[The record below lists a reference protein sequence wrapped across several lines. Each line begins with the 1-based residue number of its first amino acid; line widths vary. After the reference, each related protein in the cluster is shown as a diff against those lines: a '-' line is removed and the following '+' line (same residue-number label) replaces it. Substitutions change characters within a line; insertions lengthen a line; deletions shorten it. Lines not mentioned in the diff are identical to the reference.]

1 MCVFRLHAFR
11 GVKTVKNQKTSGHKG
26 PMILLL
32 SLLAILCIGGME
44 LTVSYFFAPELF
56 AKVTAPV
63 RSGVRATADW
73 LDHTAQQ
80 LSALTASLTVREEE
94 LSEADTQTAGDPTIS
109 ANEPL
114 TDPSLTEL
122 RTVDGTTFLT
132 GGTNMVVYFN
142 QRDPEWAEQL
152 YGTDDIGRYGCGPTS
167 MAMVVS
173 SLTEETVDPAQ
184 MAAFA
189 AKEGYCAKKRGSY
202 LSIVN
207 GIAHAY
213 GLESKAI
220 DELSV
225 DAVYDALLSGDML
238 VALEGPGHFT
248 NGGHFIVL
256 RGVTLTGKLLVAD
269 PASKE
274 RSLMEWDPQLVL
286 DELSASRSNGA
297 PLWVISPPDT

>member
-1 MCVFRLHAFR
+1 MCVFRLHAFQ

-26 PMILLL
+26 RMILLL
-32 SLLAILCIGGME
+32 SLLAILCIGGAE

-63 RSGVRATADW
+63 RSGIGAAADW

-80 LSALTASLTVREEE
+80 FSTLTARKEE
-94 LSEADTQTAGDPTIS
+94 LSEADTQTAGEPTIS
-109 ANEPL
+109 DNEPL

-122 RTVDGTTFLT
+122 RTVDGAAFLT
-132 GGTNMVVYFN
+132 GGTNVVTYFN
-142 QRDPEWAEQL
+142 QTDPQWANQL
-152 YGTDDIGRYGCGPTS
+152 YGTDDIGHYGCGPTS

-207 GIAHAY
+207 GIARAY

-274 RSLMEWDPQLVL
+274 RSLLEWDPQLVL
-286 DELSASRSNGA
+286 DELSASRSSGA

>member
-1 MCVFRLHAFR
+1 
-11 GVKTVKNQKTSGHKG
+11 
-26 PMILLL
+26 
-32 SLLAILCIGGME
+32 
-44 LTVSYFFAPELF
+44 
-56 AKVTAPV
+56 
-63 RSGVRATADW
+63 
-73 LDHTAQQ
+73 
-80 LSALTASLTVREEE
+80 
-94 LSEADTQTAGDPTIS
+94 
-109 ANEPL
+109 
-114 TDPSLTEL
+114 
-122 RTVDGTTFLT
+122 
-132 GGTNMVVYFN
+132 
-142 QRDPEWAEQL
+142 
-152 YGTDDIGRYGCGPTS
+152 
-167 MAMVVS
+167 
-173 SLTEETVDPAQ
+173 

-207 GIAHAY
+207 GIARAY